1 MTKTIKHYI
10 ALIIMPALLS
20 SCIEKVDL
28 SEGHV
33 FPDSPGYLYPFQ
45 NEAQNITAEI
55 IIKTKENIAQTSS
68 FATEIPKLKYNKSWL
83 FILTQDDCMQAAYS
97 CTWAAINGKPLSN
110 KYFYD
115 AGHLRENDL
124 PPDIYYLGKT
134 LGSTDG
140 AGNESRFAF
149 TTTLAPDATWMNAP
163 TSIIKGYTKNYYRFY
178 KKSGLV
184 WNNVRQMLN
193 YGCGIAFHNLKV
205 ANEQSENL
213 LLKQFPIAQDSILKH
228 LNGRGCKFMA
238 EPDGNKTY
246 VNAARNYAPIQT
258 MTAQAGATKLY
269 PFAVEDDLHQV
280 LTERWF
286 NNSPNSFIPTIEQE
300 LSKPK
305 KERMG
310 IHIGVHSTDTNWVQ
324 FLRWINDT
332 YGKDGDDS
340 VWAPSQEEYY
350 EYNYYR
356 VHGGTP
362 QLERIDD
369 HTLKLTV
376 SLPSGEYFYY
386 PAVTVNVKGL
396 KLGNTISVTA
406 NDAVTG
412 LSYADYEDGLM
423 LNIDCRK
430 YLLNHATHFVEQ
442 YEKNKADKSNLADAL
457 YFVNMLKASDAKTG
471 LLKRIQ

>member
-1 MTKTIKHYI
+1 
-10 ALIIMPALLS
+10 MPSAFKQISILLLPILLS
-20 SCIEKVDL
+20 SCIEKIDL

-33 FPDSPGYLYPFQ
+33 FPDTPGYLYPFQ

-55 IIKTKENIAQTSS
+55 IIKTKESIAQTSS
-68 FATEIPKLKYNKSWL
+68 FTAEIPKLKYNKSWL
-83 FILTQDDCMQAAYS
+83 FMLTQDDCMQVAYS

-115 AGHLRENDL
+115 AGHLREGDL
-124 PPDIYYLGKT
+124 PPDVYYLGKT

-149 TTTLAPDATWMNAP
+149 TTTLAPDAAWMNTP
-163 TSIIKGYTKNYYRFY
+163 ISIIRGYTKNYYRFY
-178 KKSGLV
+178 KKSGLI

-193 YGCGIAFHNLKV
+193 YGCGIAFHNVKV
-205 ANEQSENL
+205 TNDKDESL

-228 LNGRGCKFMA
+228 LNGRGCKFLA

-269 PFAVEDDLHQV
+269 PFAVENDLHQV
-280 LTERWF
+280 LIERGF
-286 NNSPNSFIPTIEQE
+286 NDFPNSFVPTIEKE

-305 KERMG
+305 EERMG
-310 IHIGVHSTDTNWVQ
+310 IHIGVHGTDANWVQ

-356 VHGGTP
+356 MHGGTP
-362 QLERIDD
+362 QVERIDD
-369 HTLKLTV
+369 RTLKLTV

-386 PAVTVNVKGL
+386 PAITVNVKGL
-396 KLGNTISVTA
+396 KLENTTSVSA

-412 LSYADYEDGLM
+412 LSYANYADGLM

-430 YLLNHATHFVEQ
+430 YLMQHATHFVEQ
-442 YEKNKADKSNLADAL
+442 YEKNKADKSNQADAL